1 MSNHYL
7 ISMKTIF
14 QKGMF
19 SLLLVLFAS
28 ASNALATTYSPVKG
42 DTTKTQVTDSSRTKE
57 AEKDEVFFR
66 VYMDLNYAYD
76 FDHPSDHTRP
86 FGSNP
91 NHVDQFDIGYSFVEI
106 GYKTQKFR
114 VNAAFNTGGVVDKM
128 YENEPFMLKRIR
140 EMSGEFYFN
149 DRFSLEGGIMPA
161 FYGFEG
167 FINKENWFVSR
178 AVMTDF
184 APDFDLGARLHFRTK
199 TPWRFVLQV
208 ANGWQTLRETNKNK
222 SVGALVRYEGEKVL
236 VNWGTM
242 RTNESKIDSLDLTRY
257 YSNFFMQ
264 FNIGEKLKIA
274 PLWDFGIQKDSLNSQ
289 KFNFWSSACLNV
301 RYQWSPKLAT
311 SVRGEMFYDP
321 HQIIPE
327 VFTGTPNGFKYYGA
341 SFGFDYMFSE
351 HAWIRFEARYA
362 HSKDAVYHAR
372 NGLLY
377 QDLVFIGSLQFDI
390 QNKMKIQP
398 LLSHH

>member
-1 MSNHYL
+1 
-7 ISMKTIF
+7 MKNSI
-14 QKGMF
+14 QVGAH
-19 SLLLVLFAS
+19 SLLLALFLNAGD
-28 ASNALATTYSPVKG
+28 ALAIDHSHFKV
-42 DTTKTQVTDSSRTKE
+42 DSVKTQGIDSSRTQE
-57 AEKDEVFFR
+57 TDKDEIFFR

-76 FDHPSDHTRP
+76 FNHPGDHMRP

-91 NHVDQFDIGYSFVEI
+91 LHVDQFDIGYSFVEI

-114 VNAAFNTGGVVDKM
+114 MNAAFNTGGVVDKM
-128 YENEPFMLKRIR
+128 YESEPFMLKRIR
-140 EMSGEFYFN
+140 EMSGEFYFD

-208 ANGWQTLRETNKNK
+208 ANGWQTLHETNKNK
-222 SVGALVRYEGEKVL
+222 SIGALARYEGKKVL

-264 FNIGEKLKIA
+264 FNVGKKLKIA

-289 KFNFWSSACLNV
+289 KFNFWTSACLNV
-301 RYQWSPKLAT
+301 RYQWNSKLAT

-327 VFTGTPNGFKYYGA
+327 VFTGTKNGFRYYGA
-341 SFGFDYMFSE
+341 SFGLDYMFSE
-351 HAWIRFEARYA
+351 HAWFRFEARYA

-390 QNKMKIQP
+390 QNKLKIQP
-398 LLSHH
+398 LSAHH

>member
-1 MSNHYL
+1 
-7 ISMKTIF
+7 MKTIF
-14 QKGMF
+14 QKGLY

-28 ASNALATTYSPVKG
+28 ASNALATTNSPVKG
-42 DTTKTQVTDSSRTKE
+42 DTTKTQVTDSSSTKE
-57 AEKDEVFFR
+57 AEKDQVFFR

-140 EMSGEFYFN
+140 EMSGEFYLN

-199 TPWRFVLQV
+199 TPWRFILQV

-372 NGLLY
+372 SGLLY

>member
-1 MSNHYL
+1 
-7 ISMKTIF
+7 MKNSF
-14 QKGMF
+14 QKGA
-19 SLLLVLFAS
+19 LVLSLVLCLTAN
-28 ASNALATTYSPVKG
+28 NAKSMSVSPLQG
-42 DTTKTQVTDSSRTKE
+42 DITKTQVADSSGNKE
-57 AEKDEVFFR
+57 IEKDEVFFR

-76 FDHPSDHTRP
+76 FDHPADHIRP

-91 NHVDQFDIGYSFVEI
+91 NHVDQFDIGYSFVEV

-114 VNAAFNTGGVVDKM
+114 VNAAFNAGGVVDKM
-128 YENEPFMLKRIR
+128 YENEPFMLNRIR
-140 EMSGEFYFN
+140 EMSGEFYFD

-208 ANGWQTLRETNKNK
+208 ANGWQTLRETNNKK
-222 SVGALVRYEGEKVL
+222 SVGALVRYEGKKVF

-242 RTNESKIDSLDLTRY
+242 RTNESKIDSLDLTRC

-264 FNIGEKLKIA
+264 FHVGEKLKIA
-274 PLWDFGIQKDSLNSQ
+274 PLWDFGIQKDSLNNQ
-289 KFNFWSSACLNV
+289 KFNFWTSACLNV
-301 RYQWSPKLAT
+301 RFEWNNKLAT

-341 SFGFDYMFSE
+341 SFGMDYMFSE
-351 HAWIRFEARYA
+351 HAWFRFEARYA
-362 HSKDAVYHAR
+362 HSKDAVYHSR

-377 QDLVFIGSLQFDI
+377 QDLVLIGSLQIDI
-390 QNKMKIQP
+390 QNKLKVQP
-398 LLSHH
+398 LLTHH